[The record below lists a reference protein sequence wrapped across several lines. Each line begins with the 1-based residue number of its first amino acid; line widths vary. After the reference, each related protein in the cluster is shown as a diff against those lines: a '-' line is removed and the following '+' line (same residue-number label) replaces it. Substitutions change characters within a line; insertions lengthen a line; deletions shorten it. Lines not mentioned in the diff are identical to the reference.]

1 MKRMFTFYIMGL
13 MALSLFAQY
22 SNSSP
27 IVFNSPYT
35 SANNRSVILPSDR
48 IPSDFLG
55 CTIGVTTE
63 VDALKNLN
71 RLGIRYREST
81 GGASDVLIIDG
92 NIECEGAKF
101 MSVSLWFYNNRF
113 WKIVFE
119 NMKTESSVL
128 ANTVKQ
134 KYSKFSKIS
143 DKYNYTRY
151 IGHSTDLVYNE
162 YNLQYVIRGGSCTR
176 LEE

>member
-1 MKRMFTFYIMGL
+1 MKRLFAFYVIRL
-13 MALSLFAQY
+13 MTLSIFAQY
-22 SNSSP
+22 SNSLP
-27 IVFNSPYT
+27 MVFNSPYT

-71 RLGIRYREST
+71 RLGIRYRESS

-92 NIECEGAKF
+92 NIECEGARFK
-101 MSVSLWFYNNRF
+101 SVSLWFYNNIF

-119 NMKTESSVL
+119 KMETDSKIL
-128 ANTVKQ
+128 ANIIKQ
-134 KYSKFSKIS
+134 KYSRFSKIP
-143 DKYNYTRY
+143 DKYNYIRY
-151 IGHSTDLVYNE
+151 IGHSTDLVHNE
-162 YNLQYVIRGGSCTR
+162 YNLQYIIRGGSCTR